1 MVVFINPITGTETLV
16 ADERKNEYLGA
27 GFQLAP
33 VHLNVEPID
42 TPVVEEK
49 PVEKK
54 AETLKKTTRTK
65 KK

>member
-16 ADERKNEYLGA
+16 ADERKDEYLGA

-33 VHLNVEPID
+33 VHSSEEPIE

-54 AETLKKTTRTK
+54 AETVKKTTRTK